1 MAEAPALHAR
11 DAIHAA
17 TCVVHG
23 LEAIV
28 SPDTGFDAV
37 AGLRRT
43 DPRDLAA

>member
-1 MAEAPALHAR
+1 MAEVSALHAR

-17 TCVVHG
+17 TCVVRG
-23 LEAIV
+23 LKAIV
-28 SPDTGFDAV
+28 SPGTDFDAV